1 MQTSLIRFTS
11 GYPRHTAELL
21 ASYNVKVMNSL
32 GPLIQPW
39 RKHRLLITLMAT
51 IAFVLIVGQTASLS
65 RKQAMDTLQTRSQA
79 DLSRYVLSLQ
89 QKLDRYNKLPSLL
102 STHSLLQDVLRK
114 PGNAAARS
122 AANVYL
128 EYVSNTVEAADVYLM
143 DSQGITAAASNWA
156 EPRSFV
162 GQNYSFRPYF
172 QDAIEGRPGRYFALG
187 TMSLR
192 RGYYFS
198 YPVSVRDEIIGVVVV
213 KIDLN
218 EIEDDWSDPAQHILV
233 TDEDGV
239 VFISTQEQW
248 KFRTLKPLEPQD
260 MQRIVD
266 SLRYGDRELH
276 ALEIIER
283 KRRQDGSQLITL
295 IDGKRIDN
303 AALDGISPNQYL
315 LQSRMMPDSGL
326 NVVILAS
333 TREVS
338 KQVFN
343 AVVLASFV
351 YVALGLLVL
360 FLLARERIKRERE
373 RFKQHR
379 TAALEENESRIRAII
394 DNTQAGLITLDD
406 KGRIESLNTTAE
418 RLFGYSEEH
427 IRQEYFSILVCYR
440 DRRVCWEHITAS
452 DETRESELFIEA
464 YGCRKNGSN
473 FPIELIIGQMQVG
486 GVKRFIVTIH
496 DITERKLYEQEL
508 QRARDEL
515 ESRVESRTADL
526 TCANEK
532 LIEEVEQHRNTQNE
546 LIQTAKLAVLGQM
559 SAGINHELNQPLT
572 AIRAY
577 ADNARAFLNMGKT
590 EVAASNLDE
599 IGGLTERMAKIIHPL
614 KEFSRKSSGQPET
627 VCLQAVRDGAM
638 SIMYGR
644 LNKQG
649 AEISWPPHLEKIYVM
664 ADMVRLEQ
672 VIVNLI
678 SNALQA
684 MDEVEH
690 KRIEIDVQQQSDTLT
705 IRVRDFGPGIP
716 ADELGRVFEPFFTT
730 KQAGQGLGL
739 GLSISHRIIENLNGR
754 LSVANHLEGGAI
766 FIIELPLAQVA
777 GIE

>member
-1 MQTSLIRFTS
+1 MI
-11 GYPRHTAELL
+11 
-21 ASYNVKVMNSL
+21 SL
-32 GPLIQPW
+32 GSLIQPW
-39 RKHRLLITLMAT
+39 RKHRILVSVMAIIAYALIT
-51 IAFVLIVGQTASLS
+51 GQTASLS
-65 RKQAMDTLQTRSQA
+65 RSQGMDALQSRAHA
-79 DLSRYVLSLQ
+79 DLNRYILSLQ

-102 STHSLLQDVLRK
+102 STHSLLHDALK
-114 PGNAAARS
+114 NPDSAAARS

-128 EYVSNTVEAADVYLM
+128 EYVTNTVEAADVYLM
-143 DSQGITAAASNWA
+143 DKEGTTAAASNWA

-172 QDAIEGRPGRYFALG
+172 QDAIVGKPGRYFALG
-187 TMSLR
+187 TMSQR

-198 YPVSVRDEIIGVVVV
+198 YPVTVRDEILGVVVV

-218 EIEDDWSDPAQHILV
+218 EIESDWSDPNRHILV

-239 VFISTQEQW
+239 VFISTEEDW
-248 KFRTLKPLEPQD
+248 KFRTLHPLSPQD
-260 MQRIVD
+260 MQRIVE

-276 ALEIIER
+276 SLEIVER
-283 KRRQDGSQLITL
+283 KRRDDGSQLITL

-303 AALDGISPNQYL
+303 AALDGIAATQYL
-315 LQSRMMPDSGL
+315 MQSRMMADSGL

-338 KQVFN
+338 RQVFN
-343 AVVLASFV
+343 AVILASFV
-351 YVALGLLVL
+351 YVAVGLLVM
-360 FLLARERIKRERE
+360 FLMARDRIKRERE
-373 RFKQHR
+373 RFKQQR
-379 TAALEENESRIRAII
+379 TEALEENEARIRAII
-394 DNTQAGLITLDD
+394 DNTQAGLITLDAQ
-406 KGRIESLNTTAE
+406 GRIESFNTTAE
-418 RLFGYSEEH
+418 RLFRYDEEN
-427 IRQEYFSILVCYR
+427 IREQYFSILVGYQ
-440 DRRVCWEHITAS
+440 DRRVCWDHITAA
-452 DETRESELFIEA
+452 DEERPPELFIEA
-464 YGCRKNGSN
+464 SGCRQDGSL
-473 FPIELIIGQMQVG
+473 FPIELVIGQMRVA
-486 GVKRFIVTIH
+486 GVNRFIVTIH

-508 QRARDEL
+508 QQARDEL

-526 TCANEK
+526 TRANEK
-532 LIEEVEQHRNTQNE
+532 LLEEVAQHRNTQNE

-577 ADNARAFLNMGKT
+577 ADNARAFLGMGKT

-614 KEFSRKSSGQPET
+614 KEFSRKSSGQPEP

-644 LNKQG
+644 LSKQG
-649 AEISWPPHLEKIYVM
+649 AEISWPEDLSRIYVM

-672 VIVNLI
+672 VMVNLI

-684 MDEVEH
+684 MEEVER
-690 KRIEIDVQQQSDTLT
+690 KRIEISLQQQEESLI
-705 IRVRDFGPGIP
+705 IRVRDYGPGIP
-716 ADELGRVFEPFFTT
+716 SSELGRVFEPFFTT

-754 LSVANHLEGGAI
+754 LSVENHRDGGAI